1 MDDIDK
7 KLLDF
12 LEINGRETIST
23 LAGKVGLSRT
33 SVKER
38 IDRLERDGEIQAYT
52 IKRKTSSA
60 GPRTRAYLMIK
71 TNGAL
76 CHEIAPILEKMPEV
90 RFFESISGD
99 IDALV
104 CVETETPDEL
114 GLLRDKIAG
123 FHQVTDI
130 QTLSVMKTRIDW
142 R

>member
-1 MDDIDK
+1 MDEIDK

-12 LEINGRETIST
+12 LEINSRETIST

-38 IDRLERDGEIQAYT
+38 IDRLEFNGEIQAYT
-52 IKRKTSSA
+52 IKRKSSKDVA
-60 GPRTRAYLMIK
+60 RTRAYLMIK

-76 CHEIAPILEKMPEV
+76 CHEIAPILEKMPQV

-104 CVETETPDEL
+104 CIETETPDDL
-114 GLLRDKIAG
+114 GQLRDIIAS
-123 FHQVTDI
+123 FHQVKDI
-130 QTLSVMKTRIDW
+130 QTLSVMKTRINW